1 MFQRGVCSKLITFT
15 KIQTAKTMEAILDKE
30 QISKS
35 LKELAVSEPDFVK
48 HLLLEVANEL
58 KQTKRQRLEGI
69 INEDFNEYEAVFRAL
84 A

>member
-1 MFQRGVCSKLITFT
+1 MAAT
-15 KIQTAKTMEAILDKE
+15 LDKE

-48 HLLLEVANEL
+48 GLLLEIADEL
-58 KQTKRQRLEGI
+58 KQIKRQRLEEI
-69 INEDFNEYEAVFRAL
+69 VNEDFAEYEAVFRAL

>member
-1 MFQRGVCSKLITFT
+1 MAT
-15 KIQTAKTMEAILDKE
+15 ILDKE

-48 HLLLEVANEL
+48 HLLLEVANDL
-58 KQTKRQRLEGI
+58 KQSKRHRLEEI
-69 INEDFNEYEAVFRAL
+69 INEDFSEYEAVFRAL

>member
-1 MFQRGVCSKLITFT
+1 MAATI
-15 KIQTAKTMEAILDKE
+15 DKE

-48 HLLLEVANEL
+48 QLLLEVANEL
-58 KQTKRQRLEGI
+58 KQSKRQRLEDI
-69 INEDFNEYEAVFRAL
+69 VNEDFNECEAVFRAL